1 MACSR
6 TLGQNEIP
14 CYPCCKKKKLAA
26 DLLANH
32 GGSTAIHIYIDG
44 DAEYGYKHKRA
55 YESES
60 SL

>member
-1 MACSR
+1 M
-6 TLGQNEIP
+6 LQ
-14 CYPCCKKKKLAA
+14 KKKLAA